1 MTAVIEAKIPKQ
13 LYVTLRQERKVEP
26 DDSPLGFASPYE
38 PDTSGFKKRQ
48 KTQLDWAY
56 QVSYPHTTF
65 TIHNLY
71 RVNVYQNPLSLM
83 YSIDDTSG
91 EVKMFEW
98 VDDETLPRLEAKEN
112 DAWLKQHLPDTY
124 CGKSR
129 QEVTDHPLAPKVLD
143 NVPLSGYQLTK
154 EVRRTGWNGGN
165 VVWRILDPRGF
176 QLEISS
182 ANLARIIDCSTITEG
197 VIMEPCIWGRS
208 GAANVLLPMSS
219 DICKAAYVNTER
231 AEKKKIPLKEVSIG
245 DHVKIQESAKD
256 EDIVYEYLG
265 KFTII
270 TGSTRDEFY
279 IYPNTPFSGIYVAR
293 DNYERYILR
302 RVDFVGG
309 KNQIAYEFYSTP
321 TVYEIVQKIEEP
333 KNKAEVCQKL
343 NDLASS
349 RFFEQKETHS
359 HISYDSRIV
368 GFCIG
373 KPSDFSLSLEKVND
387 DVDEYVRNWM
397 MFESQC
403 ENSRIKSYFIFKDNQ
418 MYMIANDRNTIKLVP
433 CKIDKTSIKYETKEV
448 KHSSG
453 YYARNKEVPVT
464 YDLDILPLNNNEWFQ
479 LVLNLNGNK
488 IPQSLYQFNDIS
500 IND

>member
-1 MTAVIEAKIPKQ
+1 MKTIEAKIPKQ

-38 PDTSGFKKRQ
+38 PGTSGFKKRQ
-48 KTQLDWAY
+48 KTQLEWAY
-56 QVSYPHTTF
+56 SVATTHTTF
-65 TIHNLY
+65 SLHDYHRI
-71 RVNVYQNPLSLM
+71 NVYQNPLSLM
-83 YSIDDTSG
+83 YSQDDTSG

-98 VDDETLPRLEAKEN
+98 VDDETLPRLEAKDN
-112 DAWLKQHLPDTY
+112 DDWLKQYLPDTY

-129 QEVTDHPLAPKVLD
+129 QEVTDDHPMAPKILD

-245 DHVKIQESAKD
+245 DHVRIQESSKN

-270 TGSTRDEFY
+270 TGATSSSY
-279 IYPNTPFSGIYVAR
+279 YPFNEINGIHVAR
-293 DNYERYILR
+293 DNYERYVLR

-321 TVYEIVQKIEEP
+321 TVYEIVQKTLVP
-333 KNKAEVCQKL
+333 KDKADVCQKL

-349 RFFEQKETHS
+349 RFFEQDETHS
-359 HISYDSRIV
+359 HLSYDSRIV

-373 KPSDFSLSLEKVND
+373 KPSNFSISFDEADIDVNQYLKD
-387 DVDEYVRNWM
+387 WAMY
-397 MFESQC
+397 ESQF
-403 ENSRIKSYFIFKDNQ
+403 ENSRIKSYFTHKDNQ
-418 MYMIANDRNTIKLVP
+418 MYMIANDRNQIKLVP
-433 CKIDKTSIKYETKEV
+433 FTIDKTSIKYETKVV

-464 YDLDILPLNNNEWFQ
+464 YDLDIMPPNNKEWFE

-488 IPQSLYQFNDIS
+488 ITQTLYQFNDIS
-500 IND
+500 TND

>member
-1 MTAVIEAKIPKQ
+1 MAAPAIEAKIPKQ
-13 LYVTLRQERKVEP
+13 LYVTLRHERKVEP
-26 DDSPLGFASPYE
+26 GDCPLGFASPYE
-38 PDTSGFKKRQ
+38 PGTSGFKKRQ
-48 KTQLDWAY
+48 KTQLEWAY
-56 QVSYPHTTF
+56 GRSSPQTTF
-65 TIHNLY
+65 TIHDLH
-71 RVNVYQNPLSLM
+71 RINVYQNPLTLD
-83 YSIDDTSG
+83 YSSDTSG
-91 EVKMFEW
+91 EVKMYEW
-98 VDDETLPRLEAKEN
+98 VDDETLPRLEAK
-112 DAWLKQHLPDTY
+112 DKDDWLKQFLPDTY

-129 QEVTDHPLAPKVLD
+129 REVTDDHPMAPKILD

-245 DHVKIQESAKD
+245 DHVRIQESSKD

-270 TGSTRDEFY
+270 TGSTRNEFY
-279 IYPNTPFSGIYVAR
+279 PYTAFNGIHVAR
-293 DNYERYILR
+293 DNYERYVLR

-321 TVYEIVQKIEEP
+321 TVYEIVQKTLVP
-333 KNKAEVCQKL
+333 KDKVEVCQRL

-349 RFFEQKETHS
+349 RFFEQDETHS
-359 HISYDSRIV
+359 HLSYDSRIV

-373 KPSDFSLSLEKVND
+373 KPSDFSLSLEKVDD
-387 DVDEYVRNWM
+387 DVDEYVRNWTM
-397 MFESQC
+397 YESQF
-403 ENSRIKSYFIFKDNQ
+403 ENSKVKSYFVHKDNQ
-418 MYMIANDRNTIKLVP
+418 LYMIANNRNNIRLVP
-433 CKIDKTSIKYETKEV
+433 CKIDKVSINYETKVV

-453 YYARNKEVPVT
+453 YYARNIEVPVT
-464 YDLDILPLNNNEWFQ
+464 YDLDILPLDKEWFQ

-488 IPQSLYQFNDIS
+488 IPQSLYQFNDVS